1 MTCCSCLSAQVILEG
16 RHAYWE
22 PELQEQLE
30 TLMQTFEN
38 STYVMDKLYTD
49 CWLRE
54 WINLVEN
61 SQGIFNINVSTP
73 DAWMASL
80 KEVSLSLG

>member
-1 MTCCSCLSAQVILEG
+1 MILEG

-22 PELQEQLE
+22 PQVQQQLE

-54 WINLVEN
+54 WLNLVEN
-61 SQGIFNINVSTP
+61 SQGVLNIDVSTRE
-73 DAWMASL
+73 AWMASL
-80 KEVSLSLG
+80 KEVTFWLE